1 MGNIIE
7 LPRAKELE
15 DAVSV
20 LRRAAAEAICANISL
35 VYVEGR
41 AIEMNY
47 RLAFGPLEIDILDT
61 YCCTL
66 RLRRKREVIRGKFTR
81 QEPRSMKILEAQ
93 LDEELARYEGELA
106 RKKRL
111 VKEARRW
118 EKNPRG
124 NVKEGA
130 MKAQLTAVI
139 LALHPDIRPEKRTSR
154 TLNEAVDAYIDGDG
168 KKLRRLRKDVAD
180 GTDDDLP
187 LGGLIDEEKRLRDLI
202 RALEAENGAVQI
214 RAPFTMRGPEEK
226 IESIAQKNELPMQLI
241 FICGTRLGSGC
252 FPQKARC
259 SAPARR
265 PSTDRKHGFGH

>member
-47 RLAFGPLEIDILDT
+47 RLAFGELEIDIFDT
-61 YCCTL
+61 YCRTL
-66 RLRRKREVIRGKFTR
+66 RLRRKREVIRGKLTR

-118 EKNPRG
+118 KKNPRD

-154 TLNEAVDAYIDGDG
+154 TLNEAIDAYIDGDG
-168 KKLRRLRKDVAD
+168 QKLRRLRKDVAD
-180 GTDDDLP
+180 GTVDDLP
-187 LGGLIDEEKRLRDLI
+187 LGGLIDEEKRLRNLI
-202 RALEAENGAVQI
+202 QGLEAENGAVQI
-214 RAPFTMRGPEEK
+214 RAPFTMRANVEE
-226 IESIAQKNELPMQLI
+226 EEAHRVWRDQLE
-241 FICGTRLGSGC
+241 GELGSHRRRLAEEEVALANLL
-252 FPQKARC
+252 KL
-259 SAPARR
+259 ARR
-265 PSTDRKHGFGH
+265 LENKKP

>member
-20 LRRAAAEAICANISL
+20 LRRTAAEAICANISL

-47 RLAFGPLEIDILDT
+47 RLAFGELEIDIFDT
-61 YCCTL
+61 YCRTL
-66 RLRRKREVIRGKFTR
+66 RLRRKREVIRGKLTR

-118 EKNPRG
+118 KKNPRG

-214 RAPFTMRGPEEK
+214 RAPFTMRANVEEEEAHRAWRDQLEGEL
-226 IESIAQKNELPMQLI
+226 ESHRR
-241 FICGTRLGSGC
+241 RLAEEEVALANLL
-252 FPQKARC
+252 KL
-259 SAPARR
+259 ARR
-265 PSTDRKHGFGH
+265 LENKKP

>member
-47 RLAFGPLEIDILDT
+47 RLAFGELEIDIFDT
-61 YCCTL
+61 YCRTL
-66 RLRRKREVIRGKFTR
+66 RLRRKREVIRGKLTR

-118 EKNPRG
+118 KKNPRD

-154 TLNEAVDAYIDGDG
+154 TLNEAIDAYIDGDG
-168 KKLRRLRKDVAD
+168 QKLRRLRKDVAD
-180 GTDDDLP
+180 ATVDDLP

-214 RAPFTMRGPEEK
+214 RAPFTMRANVEEEEAHRAWRDQLEGEL
-226 IESIAQKNELPMQLI
+226 ESHRR
-241 FICGTRLGSGC
+241 RLAEEEVALANLL
-252 FPQKARC
+252 KL
-259 SAPARR
+259 ARR
-265 PSTDRKHGFGH
+265 LENKRP

>member
-20 LRRAAAEAICANISL
+20 LRRTAAEAICANISL

-47 RLAFGPLEIDILDT
+47 RLAFGELEIDIFDT
-61 YCCTL
+61 YCRTL
-66 RLRRKREVIRGKFTR
+66 RLRRKREVIRGKLTR

-111 VKEARRW
+111 VEEARRW
-118 EKNPRG
+118 KNNPRG

-154 TLNEAVDAYIDGDG
+154 TLNEAIDAYIDGDG
-168 KKLRRLRKDVAD
+168 QKLRRLRKDVAD

-214 RAPFTMRGPEEK
+214 RAPFTMRANVEEEEAQRAWREQLEGEL
-226 IESIAQKNELPMQLI
+226 ESHRR
-241 FICGTRLGSGC
+241 RLAEEEVALANLL
-252 FPQKARC
+252 KL
-259 SAPARR
+259 ARR
-265 PSTDRKHGFGH
+265 LENKKP

>member
-15 DAVSV
+15 DAVAA

-47 RLAFGPLEIDILDT
+47 RLAFGELEIAIFDT
-61 YCCTL
+61 YCRTL
-66 RLRRKREVIRGKFTR
+66 RLRRKREVIRGKLTR
-81 QEPRSMKILEAQ
+81 QAPLTIKILEAQ

-111 VKEARRW
+111 VEEARRW

-124 NVKEGA
+124 IVKEGA

-139 LALHPDIRPEKRTSR
+139 LALHPDIHPEKRTSR
-154 TLNEAVDAYIDGDG
+154 LLSDAMDAYIDGDG
-168 KKLRRLRKDVAD
+168 QKLRRLRKEVRV
-180 GTDDDLP
+180 GDDELP
-187 LGGLIDEEKRLRDLI
+187 LGGLIDEEKRLRNLL
-202 RALEAENGAVQI
+202 RRLEAENGAVKI
-214 RAPFTMRGPEEK
+214 RAPFTMQPNLEEEEAHRAWRDQLEGEVEGYRRRLAEEEVALANMMKLAKRLENKGP
-226 IESIAQKNELPMQLI
+226 
-241 FICGTRLGSGC
+241 
-252 FPQKARC
+252 
-259 SAPARR
+259 
-265 PSTDRKHGFGH
+265 

>member
-1 MGNIIE
+1 MGKIIE

-15 DAVSV
+15 EAVCA

-35 VYVEGR
+35 VYVEGK

-47 RLAFGPLEIDILDT
+47 RLAFGPLEIEIFET
-61 YCCTL
+61 YCRTL
-66 RLRRKREVIRGKFTR
+66 RLRRRREAIRGKLT
-81 QEPRSMKILEAQ
+81 QQKPRFLKISEAQ

-111 VKEARRW
+111 VKEAGRW
-118 EKNPRG
+118 AKNPRG

-154 TLNEAVDAYIDGDG
+154 TLNEAMDAYIDGDG
-168 KKLRRLRKDVAD
+168 EKLRRLRKDVPAD
-180 GTDDDLP
+180 ADDDLP

-202 RALEAENGAVQI
+202 RALEAENGAVRI
-214 RAPFTMRGPEEK
+214 RAPFTMRANVEEEEAHRAWREQLEGEL
-226 IESIAQKNELPMQLI
+226 ESHRR
-241 FICGTRLGSGC
+241 RLAEEEVALANLL
-252 FPQKARC
+252 KL
-259 SAPARR
+259 ARR
-265 PSTDRKHGFGH
+265 LENKRP